1 MKPSTP
7 TNKPAEPPA
16 PLSLENLEYV
26 PGVLG
31 DIARE
36 RFRAYEGALIEG
48 GLKSALLKPRERPR
62 FKDALAAEG
71 LSVIAEIKRSSP
83 SQGAI
88 AALNPVAAAR
98 AYARGGASAL
108 SVLTEPN
115 HFGGALEHLSH
126 VADVVNLPL
135 LRKDFTLHPA
145 QLTEAKRAGA
155 SAVLLIVA
163 ILGKATQSYL
173 HYAQSLGLD
182 ALVEV
187 HNEAELQTALEAGAD
202 IIGVN
207 NRDLRTLEIDLSN
220 APKLI
225 SLAKEQGFE
234 DVLVAESGYRSAAEL
249 RHLQGVADA
258 VLIGTSIAGSGDLE
272 AAVKALRENL

>member
-1 MKPSTP
+1 MTTFTP
-7 TNKPAEPPA
+7 TNPPA
-16 PLSLENLEYV
+16 PLTLEMLENV

-31 DIARE
+31 NIARE
-36 RFRAYEGALIEG
+36 RFRAYEGILIEG

-62 FKDALAAEG
+62 FKAALEQGG
-71 LSVIAEIKRSSP
+71 LSIIAEIKRSSP

-88 AALNPVAAAR
+88 ADLNPVEAAR

-115 HFGGALEHLSH
+115 HFGGTLEHLSQ
-126 VADVVNLPL
+126 VADVVELPL

-145 QLTEAKRAGA
+145 QISEAKRAGA

-163 ILGKATQSYL
+163 ILAEHTKAYL
-173 HYAQSLGLD
+173 QYAHSLGLD

-187 HNEAELQTALEAGAD
+187 HDEAELQTALDAGTD

-207 NRDLRTLEIDLSN
+207 NRDLRTLEINLEN

-225 SLAKEQGFE
+225 NLAKEQGFNG
-234 DVLVAESGYRSAAEL
+234 VLVAESGYRNGAEL
-249 RHLQGVADA
+249 KELKGVTDA

-272 AAVKALRENL
+272 GAVRALREEL

>member
-1 MKPSTP
+1 MTTSTP
-7 TNKPAEPPA
+7 TEPPA
-16 PLSLENLEYV
+16 PLTLEMLENV

-36 RFRAYEGALIEG
+36 RFRAYEGVLIEG

-62 FKDALAAEG
+62 FKDALEQG
-71 LSVIAEIKRSSP
+71 RLSIIAEIKRSSP

-88 AALNPVAAAR
+88 ADLNPVEAAR
-98 AYARGGASAL
+98 SYARGGAAAL

-115 HFGGALEHLSH
+115 HFGGTLDHLSQ
-126 VADVVNLPL
+126 VADAVELPL

-145 QLTEAKRAGA
+145 QIAEAKRAGA

-163 ILGKATQSYL
+163 ILAEHTGAYL
-173 HYAQSLGLD
+173 RYAHSLGLD

-187 HNEAELQTALEAGAD
+187 HDERELQTALDAGAD

-207 NRDLRTLEIDLSN
+207 NRDLRTLEINLDN

-225 SLAKEQGFE
+225 KLAKEQGFKGI
-234 DVLVAESGYRSAAEL
+234 LVAESGYRSGAEL
-249 RHLQGVADA
+249 KALEGVADA

-272 AAVKALRENL
+272 TAVKALLEGL

>member
-1 MKPSTP
+1 MTTSTP
-7 TNKPAEPPA
+7 IEPPT
-16 PLSLENLEYV
+16 PLSLEDLETV

-36 RFRAYEGALIEG
+36 RFRAYEGVLIEG
-48 GLKSALLKPRERPR
+48 GLKSALQKPRERPR
-62 FKDALAAEG
+62 FKDALKQG
-71 LSVIAEIKRSSP
+71 GVSIIAEIKRSSP

-88 AALNPVAAAR
+88 AELNPVEAAR
-98 AYARGGASAL
+98 AYRRGGASAL

-115 HFGGALEHLSH
+115 HFGGALKHLSE
-126 VADVVNLPL
+126 VADAVELPL

-145 QLTEAKRAGA
+145 QISEAKRAGA

-163 ILGKATQSYL
+163 VLAEHTKAYL
-173 HYAQSLGLD
+173 QYAHSLGLD

-187 HNEAELQTALEAGAD
+187 HDERELQTALDAGAD

-207 NRDLRTLEIDLSN
+207 NRDLRTLEINLEN

-225 SLAKEQGFE
+225 KLAKEQGFNS
-234 DVLVAESGYRSAAEL
+234 VLVAESGYRSAAEL
-249 RHLQGVADA
+249 KELKGVADA

-272 AAVKALRENL
+272 EAVRALREEL